1 MESPLGLI
9 EQSFDLRYT
18 GWVREALDE
27 LPDSF
32 TITDPCISGHPIVF
46 ASNGFLK
53 MFGYSRDEVI
63 GRNGRMFQGPET
75 DRRSVMLIREAI
87 RNERAMEISLLNYRK
102 DGTPFWMLFQI
113 CPVFSKEEGRV
124 IHFVGVQVPI
134 LRKPRQSG
142 LLNRRSEMNLSEDG
156 GGICGSM
163 LRCCRR
169 EVYSDSALELGHSS
183 ALGLLLNHEVEIN
196 ESCEASE
203 LQKSKAAAA
212 INRIFSVLIQYSE
225 LIGKVVSRQRCC
237 FYGNRRLD
245 ASLNLS
251 LGRIKQSFVLT
262 DASLTD
268 MPIVYASEAFL
279 KLTGYG
285 RHEVLGQNCRFLSG
299 TDTDP
304 STQYQMKECIQTE
317 QACTVRVLNY
327 RKDRTPFWNFLHI
340 SPVRNASGKRYF
352 TYAECKT
359 TLSTAVIFDKRC
371 IHAYKSFHETFG
383 GAWLLLLLEQ
393 FDYFFLSRAIG
404 MEFFFQGSNDF
415 EVIAIVRRIILLI
428 DLWSHK
434 SFILKLV
441 LRIQHTQATVAYFV
455 GIQIDDGGTN
465 QETHELSPHIRQL
478 SVVGA
483 VKVAVR
489 SLSMGAS
496 TS

>member
-1 MESPLGLI
+1 MESQLGLI

-18 GWVREALDE
+18 GCVREALNE

-32 TITDPCISGHPIVF
+32 AITDPFIFGHPIVF
-46 ASNGFLK
+46 ASNGLLK
-53 MFGYSRDEVI
+53 MFGYMKDEVI
-63 GRNGRMFQGPET
+63 GKNGRMFQGPET
-75 DRRSVMLIREAI
+75 DRRSIMLIREAI

-113 CPVFSKEEGRV
+113 CPIFSKEDGRV

-134 LRKPRQSG
+134 LRKPRRSG
-142 LLNRRSEMNLSEDG
+142 LGNGSEMKLSEDG

-163 LRCCRR
+163 FRCCRR
-169 EVYSDSALELGHSS
+169 EVYSDSVLELAHNS
-183 ALGLLLNHEVEIN
+183 ALGLLLNHDDKEVEIN
-196 ESCEASE
+196 EYCEASE
-203 LQKSKAAAA
+203 LQKTKATVA
-212 INRIFSVLIQYSE
+212 INNIFSVLIQYSE
-225 LIGKVVSRQRCC
+225 LTGKVVSRQRCY
-237 FYGNRRLD
+237 FSGNSRLD

-262 DASLTD
+262 DASLPD

-304 STQYQMKECIQTE
+304 STQFQMKECIQTE
-317 QACTVRVLNY
+317 QACTVRILNY

-340 SPVRNASGKRYF
+340 SPVRNASGKV
-352 TYAECKT
+352 E
-359 TLSTAVIFDKRC
+359 
-371 IHAYKSFHETFG
+371 
-383 GAWLLLLLEQ
+383 
-393 FDYFFLSRAIG
+393 
-404 MEFFFQGSNDF
+404 
-415 EVIAIVRRIILLI
+415 
-428 DLWSHK
+428 
-434 SFILKLV
+434 
-441 LRIQHTQATVAYFV
+441 YFV
-455 GIQIDDGGTN
+455 GIQIDESGKN
-465 QETHELSPHIRQL
+465 YETHELSPRIRQL